1 MFCSFTDYFADYNRT
16 LRLSICSGNGVYR
29 NGDPAQGCEC
39 YDDWLGG
46 DCELACPACVNGA
59 CGLGPV
65 ESDGNQT
72 AVCECQEGW
81 AGTLCD
87 IECPPCDYT
96 RSSCATDALGQPSC
110 ACDEGYG
117 GAYCQLD
124 CPPCDYEVSS
134 CGSTNYIG
142 DFPGT
147 AATCGCD
154 DPTAR
159 VGILCE
165 LVCPQPNC
173 GNGVCA
179 HTLEGKSYDGTTVQQ
194 RAGDASFCRCVQSI
208 FSLHPILK
216 YPITTRLLTF
226 RTTST
231 YRCDDGWVGTF
242 CDDPC
247 PGGPNHPTLAGA
259 FPCLGRGT
267 CALGSSGTAVCNC
280 VTGYIGTACDQA
292 IGVCGDGLVNVGEEC
307 DDGAFL
313 FIEFLVIFAWA
324 IGLTACFV
332 FTGNANNLDGCDNG
346 CLIEPNFRCESV
358 PRDDVTPVE
367 GVAASLISECTC
379 PGILSPVLG
388 CLVA

>member
-216 YPITTRLLTF
+216 YPITQLPPD
-226 RTTST
+226 
-231 YRCDDGWVGTF
+231 Y
-242 CDDPC
+242 
-247 PGGPNHPTLAGA
+247 
-259 FPCLGRGT
+259 
-267 CALGSSGTAVCNC
+267 
-280 VTGYIGTACDQA
+280 
-292 IGVCGDGLVNVGEEC
+292 
-307 DDGAFL
+307 
-313 FIEFLVIFAWA
+313 
-324 IGLTACFV
+324 
-332 FTGNANNLDGCDNG
+332 
-346 CLIEPNFRCESV
+346 
-358 PRDDVTPVE
+358 
-367 GVAASLISECTC
+367 
-379 PGILSPVLG
+379 
-388 CLVA
+388 

>member
-307 DDGAFL
+307 DDGASL
-313 FIEFLVIFAWA
+313 FIDFLVIFVRA

-332 FTGNANNLDGCDNG
+332 ELSQATRIIWTGAITG
-346 CLIEPNFRCESV
+346 
-358 PRDDVTPVE
+358 
-367 GVAASLISECTC
+367 AAS
-379 PGILSPVLG
+379 SPTFG
-388 CLVA
+388 ARACRAMT